1 MAGVKMRL
9 KTNVVPELHGHKEAE
24 WAYGLAGQARITAI
38 DENGHTFVGDV
49 GKGDLWYFPGG
60 TPHSIQGLESEVDD
74 VEFLLVFDNGSFSED
89 PTFLITDW
97 VAHTPKDILAKN
109 FGVKADALAHL
120 PAKEKY
126 IFPAAAPASLQQDQ
140 MGGAGPVSQTFL
152 HRMLAQEPQ
161 HMPGGS
167 VRITD
172 TKLVPVSRTISAAQV
187 ELEPGGLRELHWH
200 PASDEWQSLYRGPGA
215 DDRVRLR
222 KPGTYLRLPGR

>member
-60 TPHSIQGLESEVDD
+60 TPHSIQGLESEVDA
-74 VEFLLVFDNGSFSED
+74 VKFLVVFDNGSFSED

-109 FGVKADALAHL
+109 FGVKADALGHL
-120 PAKEKY
+120 AGEEKN

-161 HMPGGS
+161 H
-167 VRITD
+167 
-172 TKLVPVSRTISAAQV
+172 
-187 ELEPGGLRELHWH
+187 
-200 PASDEWQSLYRGPGA
+200 
-215 DDRVRLR
+215 
-222 KPGTYLRLPGR
+222 